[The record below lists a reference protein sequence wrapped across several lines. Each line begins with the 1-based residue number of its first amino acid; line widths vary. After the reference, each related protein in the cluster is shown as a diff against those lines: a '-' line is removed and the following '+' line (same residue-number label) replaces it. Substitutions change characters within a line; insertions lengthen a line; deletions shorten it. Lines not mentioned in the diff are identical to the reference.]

1 MTFDLVIRGG
11 TIVDGLGGEPFVGDV
26 AVRDGVIAAVVG
38 ADQSIGT
45 ADRVPDAAGAR
56 EIDATG
62 LLVTPGF
69 VDLHT
74 HYDGQAIWSDRMT
87 PSSAHGVTTAVMGN
101 CGVGFAPCRAEDHDT
116 LVDVMAGV
124 EDIPG
129 VVMVDGLP
137 WTWETFPEFLDE
149 LDGRSRDIDV
159 AAFLPHSPL
168 RVYVM
173 GRRGVEREPATAE
186 DLALMRKLAAEAIQV
201 GALGF
206 ASSQLTLHKSES
218 GHPIPSYGAAHAEF
232 EAIAEGIKDS
242 GGGLLQF
249 VPDLVAGDYE
259 PALKTVFDVA
269 EDVGLPVTFTLAV
282 GNAGD
287 PFYADAL
294 LMVEKANR
302 DVGATGPRVTAQV
315 FPRPIGLVIGL
326 ELSGNPFVL
335 YPSYREIAH
344 LPLVERVAEMR
355 KPEVRERILADKP
368 ASDGHPLMFAT
379 QAWDW
384 MFPLDDP
391 PNYEP
396 EPSQSIAAR
405 ADARGVSPLEE
416 AYDRVLDDDGRAMLL
431 ITLAN
436 FRDSSLDTVAELIRR
451 DDVVLGLG
459 DGGAHYGMICDASF
473 PTYMLAHWAR
483 DRASGRLTVAE
494 AVRELTSVPARV
506 AGLADRGRIAVG
518 YKADLNVID
527 HAALTLHKPV
537 IAYDLPAGGRRLD
550 QTADGYVATV
560 VSGAVIAE
568 NGVPTGSLPGKLIR
582 GRQPS
587 PGRT

>member
-1 MTFDLVIRGG
+1 MTRRGGRKLTFMSYELIIRNG
-11 TIVDGLGGEPFVGDV
+11 TIVDGLGGEPFGGDV
-26 AVRDGVIAAVVG
+26 AISGGVITAVG
-38 ADQSIGT
+38 AVDGQGL
-45 ADRVPDAAGAR
+45 R

-101 CGVGFAPCRAEDHDT
+101 CGVGFAPCRAEDHDV

-137 WTWETFPEFLDE
+137 WTWETFPEFMDALDA
-149 LDGRSRDIDV
+149 DSRDIDV
-159 AAFLPHSPL
+159 AALLPHSPL

-173 GRRGVEREPATAE
+173 GRRGVDREPATAE
-186 DLALMRKLAAEAIQV
+186 DLAQMRKLAAEAVDV

-206 ASSQLTLHKSES
+206 ASSRLTIHKTES
-218 GHPIPSYGAAHAEF
+218 GRPIPSYDAGRDEI
-232 EAIAEGIKDS
+232 EAIARGVKDA
-242 GGGLLQF
+242 GGGLIQF

-259 PALKTVFDVA
+259 PALQTVFDVA
-269 EDVGLPVTFTLAV
+269 ADVDLPVTFTLAI
-282 GNAGD
+282 GNAG
-287 PFYADAL
+287 PAFFEDAL
-294 LMVEKANR
+294 KMVEKANANGG
-302 DVGATGPRVTAQV
+302 DISAQI

-326 ELSGNPFVL
+326 ELSGNPFVM
-335 YPSYREIAH
+335 YPSYRAIAD
-344 LPLVERVAEMR
+344 LPLAERVAEMR
-355 KPEVRERILADKP
+355 KPEVRQRILSDKP
-368 ASDGHPLMFAT
+368 ASDGHPLMFAV

-384 MFPLDDP
+384 IFPLGDP

-396 EPSQSIAAR
+396 DRSESIAAR
-405 ADARGVSPLEE
+405 ARARGVDPIEE
-416 AYDRVLDDDGRAMLL
+416 AYDRLLDDDGHAMLL
-431 ITLAN
+431 VTLAN
-436 FRDSSLDTVAELIRR
+436 FRDASLDTVAELIRR

-473 PTYMLAHWAR
+473 PTYMLTHWVR
-483 DRASGRLTVAE
+483 DRSSGRLAVPQ

-527 HAALTLHKPV
+527 SGALRLHKPV
-537 IAYDLPAGGRRLD
+537 VRYDLPAGGRRLD
-550 QTADGYVATV
+550 QTADGYVATI
-560 VSGAVIAE
+560 VSGEVIAE
-568 NGVPTGSLPGKLIR
+568 NGVPTDARPGRLVR
-582 GRQPS
+582 GRQPAPPPS
-587 PGRT
+587 P